1 MSQAFCQ
8 QCGTRRENDAAPRC
22 SACGAV
28 FPAQAA
34 APEVPSDEAPT
45 RIAGRPAQ
53 SPQPPQQAS
62 TPPPSYGAPQP
73 GAPQPGAPQASAPQ
87 AGAPQP
93 GVPTPPYGAP
103 QAGAP
108 QGGAQQPG
116 YGTVPQQAWQQ
127 QQGFG
132 QQQWGAAPGQPQGGS
147 GSGKGKLWI
156 LLAAAVLVVGGGI
169 TALVLTLGG
178 GDGGGDDD
186 NLSDEEQ
193 IENVITDYNDAT
205 QKLASGDASACDSY
219 RDLVTEE
226 ISDDDLQECRDSV
239 DDSAS
244 SDSGDFSYEIK
255 YKSAEIDGDT
265 AVATVETTSS
275 FGDSDPETR
284 TEDLHL
290 RKVDGDWKL
299 DFDASSGSSDGDS
312 SDAPSD
318 YSTEDYDY
326 DDPTESPSDYSTYDY
341 DVPSESPSN

>member
-8 QCGTRRENDAAPRC
+8 QCGTRRENDATPRC

-28 FPAQAA
+28 FPAQAT

-62 TPPPSYGAPQP
+62 TPPSPYAG
-73 GAPQPGAPQASAPQ
+73 APQ
-87 AGAPQP
+87 AGAPQAGAP
-93 GVPTPPYGAP
+93 QAGVPTPPYGAP
-103 QAGAP
+103 Q
-108 QGGAQQPG
+108 GGVQQPG
-116 YGTVPQQAWQQ
+116 YGTVPQQTWQHPQ
-127 QQGFG
+127 NPGFG
-132 QQQWGAAPGQPQGGS
+132 QQQWSGAPAQPQAGGS

-156 LLAAAVLVVGGGI
+156 LLAAAVLVIGGGI

-178 GDGGGDDD
+178 GGGDDD
-186 NLSDEEQ
+186 DSNLSDEEQ
-193 IENVITDYNDAT
+193 IENVITDYNDAM
-205 QKLASGDASACDSY
+205 QKLQSGDASACDAY
-219 RDLVTEE
+219 GDLVTEE

-239 DDSAS
+239 DDTGS
-244 SDSGDFSYEIK
+244 SDSSEFSYEIK

-284 TEDLHL
+284 SEELHL

-299 DFDASSGSSDGDS
+299 DFDASSSSSGGDS
-312 SDAPSD
+312 SDAPSDYLTDDPSD

-326 DDPTESPSDYSTYDY
+326 DA
-341 DVPSESPSN
+341 PSESPSF